1 MSDEAFHEIQLN
13 GKQLVFLFMA
23 ATVVSVVIFLCGVM
37 VGRGVRAEHGPDAV
51 ADQAAASPSDPAPP
65 PAPVSAPSRSSDS
78 QGSGIRTGAPPA
90 EPPSPADEDD
100 GGVISSLEKGTP
112 PATDLKTRE
121 RSPEPKREAP
131 KPPVERP
138 APEPPRESP
147 ARATATPKPD
157 QMPTEPGTF
166 AVQLAALKDR
176 GEADALARR
185 LVGKG
190 YNAYVVAPGSGKA
203 AVYKVQVGR
212 FKTRQDA
219 EKVAARLKKD
229 EQFSPWVTR

>member
-37 VGRGVRAEHGPDAV
+37 VGRGVRGDHGPEAV
-51 ADQAAASPSDPAPP
+51 ADQASVGGEPAAAPPAAVPAAPRPADPPTSGVKAGSPSGDAPP
-65 PAPVSAPSRSSDS
+65 PADESDVIDSLTKDEPAGGSLKAPARNEAKP
-78 QGSGIRTGAPPA
+78 APPKA
-90 EPPSPADEDD
+90 TPA
-100 GGVISSLEKGTP
+100 
-112 PATDLKTRE
+112 
-121 RSPEPKREAP
+121 
-131 KPPVERP
+131 RP
-138 APEPPRESP
+138 APEPPPAAP
-147 ARATATPKPD
+147 ARAAAATPKPD

-190 YNAYVVAPGSGKA
+190 YNAYVIAPSGGKSS
-203 AVYKVQVGR
+203 VYKVQVGR